1 MQLILHLAPK
11 IVTWQFVND
20 DNKAAT
26 SLSSLSTS
34 LMVILG
40 KEGSGRGASEAAGKR
55 LDLSARLDSQ
65 QRPCLG
71 EDVVLGR
78 MRLRS
83 DFNLG

>member
-11 IVTWQFVND
+11 IVTWQFIND

-26 SLSSLSTS
+26 SLNSLSTS

-40 KEGSGRGASEAAGKR
+40 KVGSGRGASEAAGKR
-55 LDLSARLDSQ
+55 LDLAARLDSQ

-78 MRLRS
+78 MRI
-83 DFNLG
+83 DFDLG

>member
-11 IVTWQFVND
+11 IVTWQFIND
-20 DNKAAT
+20 DNKAT

-40 KEGSGRGASEAAGKR
+40 KVGSGRGASEAAGKR

-78 MRLRS
+78 MRF

>member
-11 IVTWQFVND
+11 IVTWQFIND

-26 SLSSLSTS
+26 SLNSLSTS

-40 KEGSGRGASEAAGKR
+40 KVGSGRGASEAAGKR

-71 EDVVLGR
+71 EDVVLR
-78 MRLRS
+78 SMRI

>member
-11 IVTWQFVND
+11 IVTWQFIND
-20 DNKAAT
+20 DNKAT

-40 KEGSGRGASEAAGKR
+40 KVGSGRGASEAAGKR

-71 EDVVLGR
+71 EDVVLG
-78 MRLRS
+78 S
-83 DFNLG
+83 IDFNLG

>member
-11 IVTWQFVND
+11 IVTWQFIID

-26 SLSSLSTS
+26 SLNSLSTS

-40 KEGSGRGASEAAGKR
+40 KVGSGRDASEVAGKR
-55 LDLSARLDSQ
+55 LDLVARLDSQ

-71 EDVVLGR
+71 EDVVLGG
-78 MRLRS
+78 MRI

>member
-11 IVTWQFVND
+11 IVTWQLIND
-20 DNKAAT
+20 DIKAAT

-71 EDVVLGR
+71 EDVVRGR
-78 MRLRS
+78 MRS